1 MSIPSATM
9 TRETATIMPPNPTN
23 PLSFRLAYASG
34 TLTFVVKDVAFGAF
48 VLFYYTSIQGVSGN
62 LAGAVL
68 LIAMTWDAITDP
80 IVGSISDN
88 LRTRWGRRHP
98 MMVLGALPMAICMYL
113 LFAVPE
119 GLTEWQTLAWML
131 IVCVLLRTFFTLF
144 SVPYLALGAEL
155 SEDYVERTAIT
166 GLRTVVHWL
175 GAILLTSAAWG
186 FVFQGEGELDGRLIE
201 SNYHQFGMIALVLVV
216 LFAATATGGTS
227 SRIQQLPI
235 PAVRE
240 RFSVGNLLRDIWSAL
255 QNNNFRT
262 LFFVLLTFGVFTGL
276 FTALTTHINTYFW
289 ELTTQ
294 QLFIQS
300 MSSIIPT
307 LLMILALAWLNAR
320 VEKQVA
326 LKLCIVLMV
335 LNTLWFIPGRLLGW
349 LPENHTTSLFVLVV
363 LHGYINIAVLIWFG
377 AVTASLIA
385 DITDEQELHSGKRQE
400 GMFFAAQGFSIKF
413 VTGIG
418 TFAGGLVLSMTNMPA
433 GAAPGTVEDS
443 VLFNL
448 GMVMGPGLAV
458 FLAVPYFFASR
469 LRVSRAQHASI
480 RAELDAR
487 SALN

>member
-1 MSIPSATM
+1 MDRKRS
-9 TRETATIMPPNPTN
+9 
-23 PLSFRLAYASG
+23 PLAFRLAYATG

-48 VLFYYTSIQGVSGN
+48 VLFYYTSIQGVAGN
-62 LAGAVL
+62 LAGTVL
-68 LIAMTWDAITDP
+68 LVAMTWDAVTDP

-98 MMVLGALPMAICMYL
+98 LMLLGALPMAICLYL
-113 LFAVPE
+113 LFAVPA
-119 GLTEWQTLAWML
+119 GLTEWQTLGWML
-131 IVCVLLRTFFTLF
+131 IVCILLRTFFTLF

-155 SEDYVERTAIT
+155 SSDYVERSSIT

-186 FVFQGEGELDGRLIE
+186 LVFQGDGDMDGRMIE
-201 SNYHQFGMIALVLVV
+201 ANYHQFGMIAFVLVI
-216 LFAATATGGTS
+216 LFAATAIGGTS
-227 SRIQQLPI
+227 SRIKKLPT
-235 PAVRE
+235 PYHRE
-240 RFSVGNLLRDIWSAL
+240 RFSITNILRDIWTAMK
-255 QNNNFRT
+255 NRNFRM

-289 ELTTQ
+289 ELSTH

-300 MSSIIPT
+300 MTSVIPT
-307 LLMILALAWLNAR
+307 LLMIVALSWLNAR

-349 LPENHTTSLFVLVV
+349 MPENHTTSLFVLVV
-363 LHGYINIAVLIWFG
+363 LHAYISIAVLIWFG

-418 TFAGGLVLSMTNMPA
+418 TFAGGLVLTMIEMPA
-433 GAAPGTVEDS
+433 GAAPGTVEDG
-443 VLFNL
+443 VLFEL
-448 GMVMGPGLAV
+448 GLVMGPGLALV
-458 FLAVPYFFASR
+458 LAVPYLFASR

-487 SALN
+487 AT